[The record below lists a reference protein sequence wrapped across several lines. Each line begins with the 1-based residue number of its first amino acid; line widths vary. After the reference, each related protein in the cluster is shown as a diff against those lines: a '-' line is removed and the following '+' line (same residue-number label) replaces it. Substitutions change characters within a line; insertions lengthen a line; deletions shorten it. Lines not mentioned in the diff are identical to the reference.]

1 MFEKTNS
8 KDTMLLDEIVRLLR
22 RQNDSLDRLNN
33 MLEEIALNNDWLNDD
48 DDDLDDWDDDDEDL
62 KALLSE

>member
-1 MFEKTNS
+1 MFEKPNL
-8 KDTMLLDEIVRLLR
+8 KDTMLLEEIVRLLR

-33 MLEEIALNNDWLNDD
+33 MLEEIARNNDWLNDD